1 MLSRKFVE
9 KENALLLFH
18 GGDFSVNKAT
28 PLSSSLILTENVQT
42 NQEPKEQYLQ
52 SYSYSIDLFFFFLS
66 SASDSLLAAYRI
78 L

>member
-1 MLSRKFVE
+1 MLSQKFVE

>member
-1 MLSRKFVE
+1 MRSRKFVE

-28 PLSSSLILTENVQT
+28 PLSSSLILVENVQT

-52 SYSYSIDLFFFFLS
+52 SYPYSIDLFFV
-66 SASDSLLAAYRI
+66 SASNSLLAAYRI